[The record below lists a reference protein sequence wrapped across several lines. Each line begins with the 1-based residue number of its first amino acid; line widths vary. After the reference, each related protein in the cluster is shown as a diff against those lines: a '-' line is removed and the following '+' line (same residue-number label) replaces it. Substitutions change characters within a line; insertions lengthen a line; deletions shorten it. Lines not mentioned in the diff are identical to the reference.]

1 MIFYPEIFLRS
12 GNTIA
17 RACNRKIEPVS
28 DYKMG
33 YLLLALGKVFGG
45 AGTFLPKKVPANRIP
60 DKSKFEKRFIYRKQV
75 IGEILTYM
83 GKNDIIIV

>member
-17 RACNRKIEPVS
+17 RACNLKIEAVS

-33 YLLLALGKVFGG
+33 YLLLALGKVFGS
-45 AGTFLPKKVPANRIP
+45 TFLPKKV
-60 DKSKFEKRFIYRKQV
+60 EKTHPTHPRQIK
-75 IGEILTYM
+75 I
-83 GKNDIIIV
+83 